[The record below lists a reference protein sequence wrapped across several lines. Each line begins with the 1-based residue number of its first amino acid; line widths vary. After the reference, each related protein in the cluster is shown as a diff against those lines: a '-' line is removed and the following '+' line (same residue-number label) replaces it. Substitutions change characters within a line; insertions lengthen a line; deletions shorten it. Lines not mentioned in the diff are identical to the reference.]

1 MRVRIHTAGAAQGS
15 PGPGGY
21 GAVLM
26 PFQNPVVVCGNNV
39 STNEEEMGLRAIV
52 EGITQVWTIF
62 GNEIGEKS
70 INIHSSSRSVMDAAR
85 AAVQNPAGNKGKIW
99 QELAQVTEELNV
111 NFIHD
116 DHEENRH
123 AQRIAD
129 HLAETEAPMD
139 RFAYRIPLIM
149 EGPHPLTEERTF
161 QLRFEISR
169 PEPKKKPRKVRKPKH
184 SPGAS
189 PSHPPRAIAL

>member
-1 MRVRIHTAGAAQGS
+1 MKVMKVKIHTAGAAQGS

-52 EGITQVWTIF
+52 EGITQAWTIF
-62 GNEIGEKS
+62 GNEIREKS

-85 AAVQNPAGNKGKIW
+85 AAVQNPTENKGKIW
-99 QELAQVTEELNV
+99 QELAQVTEALNV

-116 DHEENRH
+116 DEDEENKH
-123 AQRIAD
+123 AQRMASQM
-129 HLAETEAPMD
+129 AEDAAKGEVPMD
-139 RFAYRIPLIM
+139 RFTYRIPPSF
-149 EGPHPLTEERTF
+149 EGPPVPLWA
-161 QLRFEISR
+161 L
-169 PEPKKKPRKVRKPKH
+169 KKEATPWDDLPF
-184 SPGAS
+184 
-189 PSHPPRAIAL
+189 

>member
-1 MRVRIHTAGAAQGS
+1 MKVKIHTAGAAQGN

-26 PFQNPVVVCGNNV
+26 PFQNPVVVCGNNI

-52 EGITQVWTIF
+52 EGITQAWTIF
-62 GNEIGEKS
+62 GNEIREKS

-116 DHEENRH
+116 DEDEENRH
-123 AQRIAD
+123 AKRIAD
-129 HLAETEAPMD
+129 QMAEIEAPMD
-139 RFAYRIPLIM
+139 RFTYRIPPSF
-149 EGPHPLTEERTF
+149 EGPPVPLW
-161 QLRFEISR
+161 
-169 PEPKKKPRKVRKPKH
+169 
-184 SPGAS
+184 
-189 PSHPPRAIAL
+189 ALKQEATSGDDLPF

>member
-1 MRVRIHTAGAAQGS
+1 MEIRIHTGGRTIKVRIHTAGAAQGN

-21 GAVLM
+21 AAVLM
-26 PFQNPVVVCGNNV
+26 PFENPVVVCGNNV

-85 AAVQNPAGNKGKIW
+85 AAVQNPAGNKEKIW
-99 QELAQVTEELNV
+99 QELAQVTEKVNV

-116 DHEENRH
+116 DHEENEH
-123 AQRIAD
+123 AQRAASQM
-129 HLAETEAPMD
+129 AENAAKGEIPMD
-139 RFAYRIPLIM
+139 RFAYRIPPSF
-149 EGPHPLTEERTF
+149 EGPPVPIWALKQEAT
-161 QLRFEISR
+161 
-169 PEPKKKPRKVRKPKH
+169 PEDNLPF
-184 SPGAS
+184 
-189 PSHPPRAIAL
+189 